1 MSVRAGPPL
10 PILLGAALLLAALPG
25 CQGSVLVETPEQRGP
40 GTPLTRV
47 SHPRMGSLTYR
58 LGQVER
64 QGEAV
69 RVDLTL
75 QNGSSRDIEQGLLRV
90 ILMGSA
96 GREMTARLPFVGL
109 ARGQARSMS
118 ARFAEVD
125 FPVVDVGLEV
135 IFVLP

>member
-1 MSVRAGPPL
+1 MTSRAGRL
-10 PILLGAALLLAALPG
+10 RPILLGAALLLAALSG
-25 CQGSVLVETPEQRGP
+25 CQSAMMVETPEQRGP
-40 GTPLTRV
+40 GTPLTRA

-64 QGEAV
+64 QGEAI

-96 GREMTARLPFVGL
+96 GRELTARLPFVGL

-118 ARFAEVD
+118 ARFAQVD

-135 IFVLP
+135 IFTLP